1 MARRATN
8 IYISLCFAAILA
20 AGCRDKMPENV
31 IPPDKMEELLY
42 DYHLAQS
49 VASDINYAQKYKK
62 EPYKNYALAK
72 HGIDEAVFDS
82 SMAWYSRH
90 TGQIVQIYENV
101 ERRVSSRLDAI
112 ESVLRMRENKFVKAI
127 SADTADIWGGMKE
140 YTLSTLPNKSLVL
153 FDEKADTTFHPGD
166 KVMLK
171 AQYDITGGSAP
182 VTPLTAVTM
191 SYKNDSTQTVALNTT
206 ESRTDSITIETRD
219 ARLDK
224 ITLSFYLTTSE
235 PCCSTMTATVKG
247 IEFWRYHKQK

>member
-140 YTLSTLPNKSLVL
+140 YALSTLPNKSLVL
-153 FDEKADTTFHPGD
+153 FDEKADTTFHP
-166 KVMLK
+166 
-171 AQYDITGGSAP
+171 TGGSAP
-182 VTPLTAVTM
+182 VTLLTAVTM
-191 SYKNDSTQTVALNTT
+191 SYKNDSTQTVTLSTS
-206 ESRTDSITIETRD
+206 ESRTDSIIIETQGV
-219 ARLDK
+219 RLDK
-224 ITLSFYLTTSE
+224 IALSFYLTASE
-235 PCCSTMTATVKG
+235 PCCSTLTAMVKE